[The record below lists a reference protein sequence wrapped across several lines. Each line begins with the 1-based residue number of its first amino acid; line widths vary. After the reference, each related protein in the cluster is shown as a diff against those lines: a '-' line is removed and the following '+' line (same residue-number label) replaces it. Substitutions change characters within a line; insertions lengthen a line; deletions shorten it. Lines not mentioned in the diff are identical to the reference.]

1 MCFMETN
8 TKDDLEKMSSNDLEL
23 ILMGIVAFWGDGKLT
38 KAEMTILEKSWESR
52 QNHLDLVDYTDPKDV
67 SLSKKE
73 YILGLF
79 EFLKEEEKKISSEE
93 DIELPEKFK
102 KSNKKK
108 LKNSQLTNRQ
118 KVFVILI
125 DDLGNIYDEEHKESK
140 NNKEEKNKVENRK
153 TRMKNFQTIL
163 NSLAEADGEISD
175 EEKEMISLMEY
186 ESKESQIWVWIV
198 AAIIA
203 VILYR
208 YFER

>member
-1 MCFMETN
+1 
-8 TKDDLEKMSSNDLEL
+8 
-23 ILMGIVAFWGDGKLT
+23 
-38 KAEMTILEKSWESR
+38 MTILEKGWESR
-52 QNHLDLVDYTDPKDV
+52 QNHLDLVDYSDPKDV

-125 DDLGNIYDEEHKESK
+125 DDLGSIYDEEHKESK
-140 NNKEEKNKVENRK
+140 NNKEEKNKVEDRK
-153 TRMKNFQTIL
+153 TRMKNFQTTL
-163 NSLAEADGEISD
+163 TSLAEADGEVSD

-198 AAIIA
+198 ATIIA
-203 VILYR
+203 VVLYR

>member
-1 MCFMETN
+1 METN
-8 TKDDLEKMSSNDLEL
+8 TKDNLEKMSSNDLEL
-23 ILMGIVAFWGDGKLT
+23 ILMGIIAFWGDGKLT
-38 KAEMTILEKSWESR
+38 KAEMTILEKGWESR
-52 QNHLDLVDYTDPKDV
+52 QNHLDLVDYSDPKDV

-125 DDLGNIYDEEHKESK
+125 DDLGSIYDEEHKESK
-140 NNKEEKNKVENRK
+140 NNKEEKNKVEDRK
-153 TRMKNFQTIL
+153 TRMKNFQTTL
-163 NSLAEADGEISD
+163 TSLAEADGEVSD

-186 ESKESQIWVWIV
+186 ESKVSNLGMDCCNDNCRC
-198 AAIIA
+198 A
-203 VILYR
+203 LPL
-208 YFER
+208 F

>member
-1 MCFMETN
+1 M
-8 TKDDLEKMSSNDLEL
+8 
-23 ILMGIVAFWGDGKLT
+23 
-38 KAEMTILEKSWESR
+38 
-52 QNHLDLVDYTDPKDV
+52 DYSDPKDV

-73 YILGLF
+73 YILCLF

-125 DDLGNIYDEEHKESK
+125 DDLGSIYDEEHKESK
-140 NNKEEKNKVENRK
+140 NNKEEKNKVEDRK
-153 TRMKNFQTIL
+153 TRMKNFQTTL
-163 NSLAEADGEISD
+163 TSLAEADGEVSD

-198 AAIIA
+198 ATIIA
-203 VILYR
+203 VVLYR

>member
-1 MCFMETN
+1 METN

-23 ILMGIVAFWGDGKLT
+23 ILMGIIAFWGDGKLT

-125 DDLGNIYDEEHKESK
+125 DDLGNIYDQEHKESK

-198 AAIIA
+198 ATIIA
-203 VILYR
+203 VMLYR

>member
-1 MCFMETN
+1 METN
-8 TKDDLEKMSSNDLEL
+8 TKDNLEKMSSNDLEL
-23 ILMGIVAFWGDGKLT
+23 ILMGIIAFWGDGKLT
-38 KAEMTILEKSWESR
+38 KAEMTILEKGWEIR
-52 QNHLDLVDYTDPKDV
+52 HNHLDLVDYSDPKDV

-125 DDLGNIYDEEHKESK
+125 DDLGSIYDEEHKESK
-140 NNKEEKNKVENRK
+140 NNKEEKNKVEDRK
-153 TRMKNFQTIL
+153 TRMKNFQTTL
-163 NSLAEADGEISD
+163 TSLAEADGEVSD

-198 AAIIA
+198 ATIIA
-203 VILYR
+203 VVLYR

>member
-1 MCFMETN
+1 METN

-23 ILMGIVAFWGDGKLT
+23 ILMGIIAFWGDGKLT

-118 KVFVILI
+118 KIFVILI
-125 DDLGNIYDEEHKESK
+125 DDLGNIYDQEHKESK

-198 AAIIA
+198 ATIIA
-203 VILYR
+203 VLLYR

>member
-1 MCFMETN
+1 METN

>member
-1 MCFMETN
+1 METN

-23 ILMGIVAFWGDGKLT
+23 ILMGIIAFWGDGKLT

-125 DDLGNIYDEEHKESK
+125 DDLGNIYDQEHKESK

-163 NSLAEADGEISD
+163 NSLAEADGDISD

-198 AAIIA
+198 ATIIA
-203 VILYR
+203 VMLYR

>member
-1 MCFMETN
+1 METD

-23 ILMGIVAFWGDGKLT
+23 ILMGIVAFWRDGKLT

-73 YILGLF
+73 YIIGLF

-125 DDLGNIYDEEHKESK
+125 DNLGNIYDEEHKESK

-153 TRMKNFQTIL
+153 TRMKNFQTVL

-198 AAIIA
+198 ATIIA

>member
-1 MCFMETN
+1 METN
-8 TKDDLEKMSSNDLEL
+8 TKDNLEKMSSNDLEL
-23 ILMGIVAFWGDGKLT
+23 ILMGIIAFWGDGKLT
-38 KAEMTILEKSWESR
+38 KAEMTILEKGWESR
-52 QNHLDLVDYTDPKDV
+52 QNHLDLVDYSDPKDV

-125 DDLGNIYDEEHKESK
+125 DDLGSIYDEEHKESK
-140 NNKEEKNKVENRK
+140 NNKEEKNKVEDRK
-153 TRMKNFQTIL
+153 TRMKNFQTTL
-163 NSLAEADGEISD
+163 TSLAEADGEVSD

-198 AAIIA
+198 ATIIA
-203 VILYR
+203 VVLYR